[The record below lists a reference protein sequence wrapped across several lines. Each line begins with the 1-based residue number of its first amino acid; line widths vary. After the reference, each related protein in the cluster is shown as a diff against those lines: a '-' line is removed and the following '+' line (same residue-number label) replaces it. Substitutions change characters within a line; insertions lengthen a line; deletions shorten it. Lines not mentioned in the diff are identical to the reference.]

1 MLEVLGLTVAEE
13 IGLGALIGTAD
24 VLVPELLIA
33 EAIAIAGIFIFR

>member
-13 IGLGALIGTAD
+13 IGLGVLVGAAD